1 MTHEMTRRSA
11 IGACVAGG
19 LLTLSA
25 CASPTPFT
33 ELDPG
38 TGGSATFPLD
48 DIEIGG
54 AGSLQIDRNAIIVT
68 RPSETDVHAFSGHC
82 THQGCLVRMQD
93 SVIHCPCHGS
103 EFDPA
108 TGGVLEGPAIDPLP
122 RVSAEVADGQVTVTI
137 G

>member
-25 CASPTPFT
+25 CASGASFV
-33 ELDPG
+33 ELEPG
-38 TGGSATFPLD
+38 AGGTATFPLD

-68 RPSETDVHAFSGHC
+68 RPSETEVHAFSGHC

-93 SVIHCPCHGS
+93 SVIHCPCHNS

-108 TGGVLEGPAIDPLP
+108 TGDVLQGPAIDALP
-122 RVSAEVADGQVTVTI
+122 RISAEVANGQVTVSLA
-137 G
+137 